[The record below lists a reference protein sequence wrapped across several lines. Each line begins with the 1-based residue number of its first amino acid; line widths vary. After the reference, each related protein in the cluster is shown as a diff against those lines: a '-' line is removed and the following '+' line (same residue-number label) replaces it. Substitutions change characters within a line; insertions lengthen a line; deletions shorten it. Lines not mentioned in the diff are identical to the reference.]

1 MRWPPVVIRGTSP
14 RPTRTLPRATRT
26 PPSADPK
33 RRSKTTA
40 PRGGGPSA
48 PSNEAALGGGR
59 IDEHPVGAGARA
71 GVELVRAL
79 AEKARAKGRRRHV
92 IGIPAESGHPPGPVG
107 RAGHGIAP
115 PAEVR
120 LVRVGDGDSGKGTR
134 QRGSAEMG
142 IPARA
147 RESAHV
153 DEDRGLELREQ
164 GEQLRERARRMAD
177 GPYPGWRAHA
187 AGTRR

>member
-79 AEKARAKGRRRHV
+79 LARAEDVPHGHSARHQRVRDELPMASPGHGLRAHDHRPALLRLREHAEKARAKGRRRHV
-92 IGIPAESGHPPGPVG
+92 IGIPAESG
-107 RAGHGIAP
+107 
-115 PAEVR
+115 
-120 LVRVGDGDSGKGTR
+120 
-134 QRGSAEMG
+134 
-142 IPARA
+142 
-147 RESAHV
+147 
-153 DEDRGLELREQ
+153 
-164 GEQLRERARRMAD
+164 
-177 GPYPGWRAHA
+177 
-187 AGTRR
+187 